1 MLSAQV
7 LFDQPADT
15 TNRPTEPKSHAAA
28 LRLSQTFEKVLHT
41 RAAPSSSSFLRSSYP
56 GGGSGGDSCTLDGY
70 VDPGSNPKKHFLG
83 MHT

>member
-15 TNRPTEPKSHAAA
+15 TDQPTEPKSHAAA

-56 GGGSGGDSCTLDGY
+56 GGGGGGSCTLDGD
-70 VDPGSNPKKHFLG
+70 VDPGSIPKKHFLG